1 MKTALIMGGVIALAV
16 LAPAVHA
23 LRVRTNSRM
32 TDEEYFAAARQRA
45 IGHRLAKATAS
56 ERAEAAGE

>member
-1 MKTALIMGGVIALAV
+1 MTTALIIGSVIVLAV
-16 LAPAVHA
+16 LAPPVRA
-23 LRVRTNSRM
+23 LRARTNSRM

-45 IGHRLAKATAS
+45 IGHRLAKTTAN

>member
-1 MKTALIMGGVIALAV
+1 MKTALIIGGVIALV
-16 LAPAVHA
+16 LAPAMRA

-45 IGHRLAKATAS
+45 IGHRLAKTALN